1 MPRDCA
7 ALEAEL
13 ENVLQEDRGCVG
25 EGVDASSV
33 IPDQLPQNGLYGSV
47 GPLVVMVYEGGA
59 DSDGITVSA
68 SAQATVRRSEARLW
82 LEERIAAKD
91 AVENSVL
98 LITCGLP
105 DSAGYVCPLDRFIF
119 QSVREAQAGA
129 DLVPKK
135 PRHLQ
140 AVALHDF
147 ASGEWFEVYRAVGAD
162 APWPP

>member
-1 MPRDCA
+1 M
-7 ALEAEL
+7 
-13 ENVLQEDRGCVG
+13 G
-25 EGVDASSV
+25 EGVDVSSG

-82 LEERIAAKD
+82 LEERMAAKD
-91 AVENSVL
+91 IVENSVL

-105 DSAGYVCPLDRFIF
+105 DSAGFVCPLDRFIF
-119 QSVREAQAGA
+119 QSIREAQAGA
-129 DLVPKK
+129 DLVSKK

-147 ASGEWFEVYRAVGAD
+147 PTGEWLEVYRAVGAD
-162 APWPP
+162 APWPR